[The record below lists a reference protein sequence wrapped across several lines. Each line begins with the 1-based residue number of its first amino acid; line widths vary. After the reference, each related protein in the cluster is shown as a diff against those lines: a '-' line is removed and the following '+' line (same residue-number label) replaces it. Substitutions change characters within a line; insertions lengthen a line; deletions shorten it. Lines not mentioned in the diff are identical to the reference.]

1 MKVKPEILSPAL
13 DKLVQDGK
21 TNTQCQSLSSWRMES
36 KRGLG
41 SLDVFVPLTIV
52 MFCRKL
58 SKSHQDS
65 KNHDK
70 DAPLP
75 SSIKD
80 KGMKFVAKYL
90 CSSINV
96 DCNYGI
102 NTGHRGLFLM
112 SMVPDAI
119 NTPEING
126 FMCCI
131 YIPNS
136 LPLSQVS

>member
-1 MKVKPEILSPAL
+1 M
-13 DKLVQDGK
+13 
-21 TNTQCQSLSSWRMES
+21 
-36 KRGLG
+36 
-41 SLDVFVPLTIV
+41 PLKV

-65 KNHDK
+65 KNPDK

-80 KGMKFVAKYL
+80 KGMKFVAKYMS
-90 CSSINV
+90 SSINV
-96 DCNYGI
+96 DYNYGI
-102 NTGHRGLFLM
+102 HGGLFLM

-119 NTPEING
+119 KTPEING

-136 LPLSQVS
+136 QPLSQVS